1 MFPESEARCLMTSLA
16 LDLTKVAA
24 PYSSSSSS
32 ESSFL
37 ALWRAVYRVM
47 SAAFLKR
54 ANSLV
59 LSRIP
64 NVLAVFR

>member
-1 MFPESEARCLMTSLA
+1 MLQPIMFPESEARCLMTSLT
-16 LDLTKVAA
+16 LDLTKVA
-24 PYSSSSSS
+24 PSD
-32 ESSFL
+32 SFI
-37 ALWRAVYRVM
+37 ALWKAVYRVL

>member
-24 PYSSSSSS
+24 P
-32 ESSFL
+32 SSFL
-37 ALWRAVYRVM
+37 ALWRTVYRIM